1 MGEFRE
7 AAREILG
14 GRERKRIG
22 AWGETR
28 RDRKRMRDRDRMTT
42 TLRGRENAGKR
53 DGENE

>member
-7 AAREILG
+7 AGREILG

-42 TLRGRENAGKR
+42 TPRGRENAGKR
-53 DGENE
+53 NGENE